1 VIKIA
6 AFTVP
11 GQPLPKERPRFGRG
25 RGYTTQRTQDAEQRV
40 ADAFTAQTGIRHTI
54 ERPVTGRLRVRV
66 RFFRDDHRRVDVD
79 NLVKVPLDALNK
91 LAWADDSQI
100 VSLVVSKHYDPDRP
114 RTEIELWTIGE
125 DES

>member
-6 AFTVP
+6 AFTVA

-54 ERPVTGRLRVRV
+54 ERPVTGLLRVRV
-66 RFFRDDHRRVDVD
+66 RFFRDDRRRVDLD
-79 NLVKVPLDALNK
+79 NLAKVPLDALNK

-100 VSLVVSKHYDPDRP
+100 VSLVASKHYDADRP
-114 RTEIELWTIGE
+114 RTEIEIWTAGE
-125 DES
+125 EP